1 MTVGPCALNWRLIVG
16 FRAVVSSFEKGV
28 SSARFTAM
36 LGGSHFFQERSGG

>member
-1 MTVGPCALNWRLIVG
+1 MG

-36 LGGSHFFQERSGG
+36 LGGSHVFQERSGG